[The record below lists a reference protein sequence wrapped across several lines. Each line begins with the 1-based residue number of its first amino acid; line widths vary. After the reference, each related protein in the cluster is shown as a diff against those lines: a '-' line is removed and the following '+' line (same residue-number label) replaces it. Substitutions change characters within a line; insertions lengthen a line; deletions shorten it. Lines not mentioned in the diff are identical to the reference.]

1 MYINVFDTHVHTRD
15 GRYLHFDVFT
25 DSNDLAQARHY
36 AQQFLKQNNIEED
49 NISQSSCAF
58 CHSESSS
65 PEVEQARAITF
76 LKCRVARGCHDSLP
90 ADRLRIA

>member
-65 PEVEQARAITF
+65 PEVEQAIGQAGYYIF
-76 LKCRVARGCHDSLP
+76 KMQGCQGMS
-90 ADRLRIA
+90 

>member
-65 PEVEQARAITF
+65 PEVEQAIDQTGYYIF
-76 LKCRVARGCHDSLP
+76 KMQGCQGMS
-90 ADRLRIA
+90 

>member
-1 MYINVFDTHVHTRD
+1 MYINVFDSHVHTRD

-65 PEVEQARAITF
+65 PEVEQAIGQTGYYIF
-76 LKCRVARGCHDSLP
+76 KMQGCQGMS
-90 ADRLRIA
+90 

>member
-65 PEVEQARAITF
+65 PEVEQAIGQTGYYIF
-76 LKCRVARGCHDSLP
+76 KMPGCQGMS
-90 ADRLRIA
+90 

>member
-65 PEVEQARAITF
+65 PEVAQAIGQTGYYIF
-76 LKCRVARGCHDSLP
+76 KMQDCQGMS
-90 ADRLRIA
+90 

>member
-36 AQQFLKQNNIEED
+36 AQQFLKQNNIEDD

-65 PEVEQARAITF
+65 PEVEQAISQTGYYIF
-76 LKCRVARGCHDSLP
+76 KMQGCQGMS
-90 ADRLRIA
+90 